1 MISQVAGVGADR
13 AEQAVVSLAGL
24 HRELWESPAL
34 DGFTWMP
41 NFDDQINLNAGQS
54 YREAWPVFLE
64 RVGSALPHGA
74 VAFGERLKESF
85 ETVMRQ
91 SYAGS
96 PRTVLHGDFR
106 IDNLLFD
113 DRVVPADRV
122 GVLDWQISGRGPGVF
137 DVAYLL
143 AGSMTVEE
151 RRTAEVDIVR
161 SWYDA
166 LGSPEGYS
174 YDDAW
179 REYRRTSMATTVYGV
194 VSAAQMDPAN
204 ERGRELVEAMA
215 VRSFIACLDLESVE
229 LLA

>member
-1 MISQVAGVGADR
+1 M
-13 AEQAVVSLAGL
+13 
-24 HRELWESPAL
+24 
-34 DGFTWMP
+34 
-41 NFDDQINLNAGQS
+41 
-54 YREAWPVFLE
+54 FLE
-64 RVGSALPHGA
+64 RVGSAALPHGA

-85 ETVMRQ
+85 EDVMRQ
-91 SYAGS
+91 SYAAS

-113 DRVVPADRV
+113 DAAAPADRV

-137 DVAYLL
+137 DVAYLPS
-143 AGSMTVEE
+143 GSMTVEE

-166 LGSPEGYS
+166 LGSPDGYS

-179 REYRRTSMATTVYGV
+179 SEYRRTSMVTTVYGV

-215 VRSFIACLDLESVE
+215 VRSFTACLDPLSRHHRASSLSGSNGKQPLRTENAGTSTARSEAQRLEGRG
-229 LLA
+229 ARTRIRA